1 MAIVQGTCR
10 QTFPSGKMRGAMAIK
25 ATAIMFLLLAA
36 GSATAEC
43 RAIGA
48 GPVAVVELYTSEG
61 CSSCPPADRWLSGLG
76 RTAAPLR
83 VIPLALHVPYWDYIG
98 WQDRFASPRF
108 EERQR
113 RAARLS
119 GSGVVYTPQVVLNGR
134 DFRGWNGAAFGAALE
149 GLAGQSFDA
158 SLNLAAR
165 FSRGAIDGSLSARG
179 PAGARVVLVRFE
191 NGLESQVGAGE
202 NAGRR
207 LSHDYVARDWLEL
220 GVLDTTGR
228 LEAHPTLPARADARP
243 ERTGVVALLEDPA
256 SGRILQAV
264 ALPYCPPS

>member
-1 MAIVQGTCR
+1 MVKKELALI
-10 QTFPSGKMRGAMAIK
+10 A
-25 ATAIMFLLLAA
+25 LLLAA
-36 GSATAEC
+36 GPAAAQCQAVGT
-43 RAIGA
+43 

-76 RTAAPLR
+76 RAAAPLR

-98 WQDRFASPRF
+98 WQDRYASPRF

-113 RAARLS
+113 RAAQLA
-119 GSGVVYTPQVVLNGR
+119 GSGVVYTPQVMVNGR
-134 DFRGWNGAAFGAALE
+134 DFRGWNGAAFGAALDS
-149 GLAGQSFDA
+149 LAGQGFDA

-165 FSRGAIDGSLSARG
+165 FAGGGTEASLSARG
-179 PAGARVVLVRFE
+179 PAGARAVLIRYE
-191 NGLESQVGAGE
+191 SGLSSQIAAGE

-207 LSHDYVARDWLEL
+207 LTHDFVVREWLDL
-220 GVLDTTGR
+220 GSLDAAGR
-228 LEAHPTLPARADARP
+228 LEARPTLPARSDAKP
-243 ERTGVVALLEDPA
+243 QSSGLVALLEDPA